1 MHRYKLWILCLIT
14 SALFGCNNAN
24 NHPRYSDTS
33 GSQMYH
39 ESDEFNNADSDVQ
52 EDVVIYNILRNMG
65 YSDAESKRAVIN
77 SMD

>member
-1 MHRYKLWILCLIT
+1 
-14 SALFGCNNAN
+14 
-24 NHPRYSDTS
+24 
-33 GSQMYH
+33 MYH
-39 ESDEFNNADSDVQ
+39 ESDEFNNANSDVQ